1 MLRPISYLR
10 CNSLP
15 TKPLTA
21 ALVAAVMLTSC
32 ASYTGQTSDPDDPNR
47 TQRGALIGAA
57 IGAVAGILSGDD
69 ALERRQRALVGAG
82 VGAVAGGAVGVYQDR
97 QEAEL
102 RRRTAG
108 TGIEVSRDGDVIKLN
123 LPDGVTFDFN
133 RADLKSQFYPALDQ
147 VAATM
152 AEYNQTV
159 VEVSG
164 HTDSVGSDEYNQRL
178 SEQRADSV
186 ANYLVGKGLLRQR
199 FEVVGMGER
208 YPVADN
214 MVESGRSQNRRVEI
228 RVVPL
233 TQQGG

>member
-1 MLRPISYLR
+1 MRLSSQVSTALLIAA
-10 CNSLP
+10 SL
-15 TKPLTA
+15 L
-21 ALVAAVMLTSC
+21 LSSC
-32 ASYTGQTSDPDDPNR
+32 ATYTGQTNAPDDPNR
-47 TQRGALIGAA
+47 TRNGALIGAA

-108 TGIEVSRDGDVIKLN
+108 TGIEVTRDGDVIKLN

-147 VAATM
+147 VASTM

-164 HTDSVGSDEYNQRL
+164 HTDSVGSDDYNQRL
-178 SEQRADSV
+178 SEQRANAV
-186 ANYLVGKGLLRQR
+186 ANYLSGRGLMRER

-214 MVESGRSQNRRVEI
+214 NSDDGRARNRRVEI

-233 TQQGG
+233 TQGG